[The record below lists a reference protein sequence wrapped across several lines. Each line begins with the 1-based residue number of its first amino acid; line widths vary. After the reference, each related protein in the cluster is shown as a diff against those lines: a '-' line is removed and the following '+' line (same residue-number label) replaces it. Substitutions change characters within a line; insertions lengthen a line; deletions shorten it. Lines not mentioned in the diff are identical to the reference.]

1 MCWRGELL
9 GGRRLGAFSWSP
21 ETRFLVFWENSFCLI
36 CSHTR
41 TSFHFSACSVI
52 VLVSRKQKSSTGT
65 TISSKGKGLF
75 SPTDWNDQTS
85 QRGPPSKWV
94 PNIPVS
100 SDQTERVCSIW
111 CTNQNFWNFGLNG
124 KSPSFS
130 VFRNFQVS
138 CWKMEGNQLIDHSKV
153 SAVQYSC

>member
-9 GGRRLGAFSWSP
+9 GGRRLGGI
-21 ETRFLVFWENSFCLI
+21 LLI
-36 CSHTR
+36 PWN
-41 TSFHFSACSVI
+41 
-52 VLVSRKQKSSTGT
+52 
-65 TISSKGKGLF
+65 TISSVLRKHFLSNMFAYKNFISFFCVF
-75 SPTDWNDQTS
+75 SYCSCKQETKEQYWRQQFRQKERDFSVQLTEMT
-85 QRGPPSKWV
+85 R
-94 PNIPVS
+94 PVKEDHLQS
-100 SDQTERVCSIW
+100 RSRIFQSDQTERVCSIW

-153 SAVQYSC
+153 SAVRYSC